1 MLGFVAD
8 VRPLY
13 VAANVVLVPTPVS
26 AGTNIKVLEAMA
38 MQRAVVST
46 TCGCAGLDLIH
57 GESVWVGD
65 TAETFAEG
73 VAELLANPRRRTA
86 MALEAYRNVARRF
99 DWRKIGFKQRDLLR
113 EVLEG

>member
-1 MLGFVAD
+1 

-13 VAANVVLVPTPVS
+13 AAADVVLVPTPFS
-26 AGTNIKVLEAMA
+26 AGTNVKVLEAMA

-46 TCGCAGLDLIH
+46 SCGCAGLDLIP

-65 TAETFAEG
+65 TAEDFAER
-73 VAELLANPRRRTA
+73 VAALLNDPVRRSA
-86 MALEAYRNVARRF
+86 MAFAAYRHAARRF

-113 EVLEG
+113 ELLEERPRSR